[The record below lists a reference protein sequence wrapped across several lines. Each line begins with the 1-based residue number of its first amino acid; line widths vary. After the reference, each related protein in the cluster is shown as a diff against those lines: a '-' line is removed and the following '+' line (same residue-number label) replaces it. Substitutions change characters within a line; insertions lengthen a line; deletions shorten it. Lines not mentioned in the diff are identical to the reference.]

1 MMKMFAI
8 MVLCLIAIDAQAQAP
23 QGRQLTL
30 DEAVRIALE
39 QNVNVKQAAN
49 NVESAENSVFS
60 AYGSYVPQPYAF
72 GSFTRSGITSPPTF
86 RDFQGIP
93 TLTPRTELYYNTFQT
108 GFGLRYTL
116 FDGFNREANMSSA
129 LTRESQA
136 EYQYERTR
144 QSTAF
149 SVQNTYLNVLRN
161 EQLVKVAEENLK
173 RDRRQLERITES
185 NRVGASSIADVYR
198 QQSIVATDEV
208 NLIGAQNTY
217 DKSKADLLNLLAL
230 DPAANYLVADPG
242 IEQQIKQGETGS
254 APLPVEPYSELL
266 RRALDSRRD
275 YLSTKSS
282 LDLAENGVTQAWSP
296 YYPSVS
302 VSGGFSTNSQDGVP
316 ATSWGNRASNVGL
329 SLSWQLPEVFGSIT
343 RIQNAKVTERNA
355 DLSLEQ
361 KQRDVAVELKKAL
374 LDLEAAEKQ
383 KDATQ
388 KALLS
393 AEQDR
398 RVAEERYNLGAGTLL
413 DLYIANANYVNAQ
426 ANNVNANYNNIIARR
441 NLEYTIGDRAY

>member
-8 MVLCLIAIDAQAQAP
+8 MALCLITIDAQAQAP

-39 QNVNVKQAAN
+39 QNVNLKQAAN
-49 NVESAENSVFS
+49 DVESAENSVFS
-60 AYGSYVPQPYAF
+60 AYGSYVPQPYAY
-72 GSFTRSGITSPPTF
+72 GSFSRSGISSPPTF

-93 TLTPRTELYYNTFQT
+93 TLTPRTELYYNTYQT

-144 QSTAF
+144 QLTAF

-230 DPAANYLVADPG
+230 DPGTNYLVADPG
-242 IEQQIKQGETGS
+242 IDQQIKQGGTGS
-254 APLPVEPYSELL
+254 APLPAEPYSELL

-275 YLSTKSS
+275 YLSTKSN

-302 VSGGFSTNSQDGVP
+302 VSGGFSTNAQELVP

-329 SLSWQLPEVFGSIT
+329 SLSWQLPELFGSIT
-343 RIQNAKVTERNA
+343 RIQNAKVAERNA
-355 DLSLEQ
+355 DLSVEQ

-374 LDLEAAEKQ
+374 LDLEAAERQ

-441 NLEYTIGDRAY
+441 NLDYTIGDRAY

>member
-1 MMKMFAI
+1 MMKIVAFMALCCI
-8 MVLCLIAIDAQAQAP
+8 VLDVQAQVP
-23 QGRQLTL
+23 SRRLTL
-30 DEAVRIALE
+30 DEAVQIALE
-39 QNVNVKQAAN
+39 QNASVKQAAN
-49 NVESAENSVFS
+49 NVESAENSTFS
-60 AYGSYVPQPYAF
+60 AYGAYVPQPYAY
-72 GSFTRSGITSPPTF
+72 GSFSRSGISSPPTF

-93 TLTPRTELYYNTFQT
+93 TLTPRTELYYNTYQT

-136 EYQYERTR
+136 GFQYERTR

-230 DPAANYLVADPG
+230 DPQTNFVVADPG
-242 IEQQIKQGETGS
+242 IEEQIKQNETS
-254 APLPVEPYSELL
+254 PAPLPVGSYNELL
-266 RRALDSRRD
+266 QRAMDSRRD
-275 YLSTKSS
+275 YLNSKSS
-282 LDLAENGVTQAWSP
+282 VDLAESGVAQAWSP
-296 YYPSVS
+296 YYPSFS
-302 VSGGFSTNSQDGVP
+302 VSGGFSTNAQELVP
-316 ATSWGNRASNVGL
+316 ATSWGNRASNIGL
-329 SLSWQLPEVFGSIT
+329 SVSWQLPEIFGSIT
-343 RIQNAKVTERNA
+343 RIQNAKVTKRNA

-361 KQRDVAVELKKAL
+361 KKRDIGVELKKAL
-374 LDLEAAEKQ
+374 LDLEAAERQ

-413 DLYIANANYVNAQ
+413 DLYIANANFVNAQ
-426 ANNVNANYNNIIARR
+426 ANNVNANYNTIIARR
-441 NLEYTIGDRAY
+441 NLEYMIGDRAY